1 MFKLSPALLSPLK
14 AERHPVEIILIGFFY
29 TSISLFLS
37 LWIFPGHASLVMI
50 FLTLI
55 PCLYLVQGALILEEK
70 KEDEQNSEMWILK
83 EHSKTLWFFLI
94 LFLGFLLPFVFWA
107 MVLPDS
113 IVHDAFAVQ
122 EQAYQQIQ
130 SITGKITSTDA
141 FSIIFTNNL
150 RVLFLSLLL
159 AIFYGAGAVFILAWN
174 ASVMGFVI
182 GSLVRNTLGITSLP
196 YAFLKYFLHG
206 IPEMLAYFAAA
217 LAGGILFIF
226 IIKADF
232 EKSKIKKTLIDTT
245 FLIIISVLLLAIAGL
260 IESYISPMI

>member
-14 AERHPVEIILIGFFY
+14 AERHPLEIILIGFFY

-37 LWIFPGHASLVMI
+37 LWIFPGYASLVMI

-70 KEDEQNSEMWILK
+70 KEDQGNSEMWILK

-94 LFLGFLLPFVFWA
+94 LFLSFLLPFVFWA
-107 MVLPDS
+107 IVLPES

-122 EQAYQQIQ
+122 EQAFQQIQ
-130 SITGKITSTDA
+130 SITGKVTSLDA
-141 FSIIFTNNL
+141 FSIIFTNNF
-150 RVLFLSLLL
+150 RVLLLSLLL
-159 AIFYGAGAVFILAWN
+159 ATFYGAGAVFILAWN

-182 GSLVRNTLGITSLP
+182 GSLIRDTLGFASLP

-226 IIKADF
+226 LIKADF
-232 EKSKIKKTLIDTT
+232 EKNKIKKTLIDTSI
-245 FLIIISVLLLAIAGL
+245 LIAISILMLIVAGL
-260 IESYISPMI
+260 IEVYISPLI